1 MRYLKVSVAFILLA
15 AFTLLNASCGFPKV
29 ISELTI
35 SQNTSE
41 STVFKEFGETDFYV
55 AIGYYDTIDFKM
67 IRLMHFDELSYEYVW
82 WVQDQDQ
89 YCVGDV
95 YLLSEESK
103 KQADGLKHVKG
114 PWEQDVYGD
123 YTKFEK
129 IGNCKDLMTVRTL
142 EVTSADLNEQ
152 DGWINFKNAAPV
164 PVEEVDIYTFEYGTF
179 DIFEANFQS
188 AQPGDRYTF
197 AFPSKNRMIPL
208 EKVEG

>member
-1 MRYLKVSVAFILLA
+1 MRHLKVSVAFILLA
-15 AFTLLNASCGFPKV
+15 AFTLLNASCGFPKIV
-29 ISELTI
+29 SELTI

-55 AIGYYDTIDFKM
+55 AIGYQDYYVGM
-67 IRLMHFDELSYEYVW
+67 IRLMHFDELSYGFVW

-95 YLLSEESK
+95 YILSEESK

-114 PWEQDVYGD
+114 PWEKDVYGD

-142 EVTSADLNEQ
+142 EVTSSDLNEQ

-164 PVEEVDIYTFEYGTF
+164 SVDEADIYTFEYGTF
-179 DIFEANFQS
+179 DIFEADFQS

>member
-15 AFTLLNASCGFPKV
+15 AFTLLNASCGFQKV

-55 AIGYYDTIDFKM
+55 AIGYQDYYVGM
-67 IRLMHFDELSYEYVW
+67 IRLMHFDELSYEFVW

-95 YLLSEESK
+95 YLLSEEHK
-103 KQADGLKHVKG
+103 TQADGLKHVKG
-114 PWEQDVYGD
+114 PWEKDVYGD

-142 EVTSADLNEQ
+142 EVTSSDFNEQ

-164 PVEEVDIYTFEYGTF
+164 SVEEADIYTFEYGTF

>member
-1 MRYLKVSVAFILLA
+1 MRHLKVSVAFILLA
-15 AFTLLNASCGFPKV
+15 AFTLLNASCGFQKFN
-29 ISELTI
+29 SELTI

-55 AIGYYDTIDFKM
+55 AIGYQDYYVGM
-67 IRLMHFDELSYEYVW
+67 IRLMHFDELSYGFVW

-95 YLLSEESK
+95 YILSEESK

-114 PWEQDVYGD
+114 PWEKDVYGD

-142 EVTSADLNEQ
+142 EVTSSDLNEQ

-164 PVEEVDIYTFEYGTF
+164 SVDEADIYTFEYGTF
-179 DIFEANFQS
+179 DIFEADFQS